1 MLIAY
6 PARVSLPGSGPATS
20 VRQRVVD
27 VSGTSNP
34 IFLASDTD
42 ANGDAQDDTLVV
54 VFGITSPWPVGN
66 FATLTFDC
74 TPGTPVRVPEF
85 VCSFNDASDPFANA
99 VDPSALVCAVTVL
112 DPMP

>member
-1 MLIAY
+1 
-6 PARVSLPGSGPATS
+6 VSLPGSGPATS

-42 ANGDAQDDTLVV
+42 ANGDAQDDTLVI

-66 FATLTFDC
+66 FATVTFDC
-74 TPGTPVRVPEF
+74 AAGTPVRVPEF
-85 VCSFNDASDPFANA
+85 ACSFNDASDPFATA

-112 DPMP
+112 EPIP